1 MQISFQGPVL
11 ITGGNSGLGIALT
24 LALRQAGA
32 TTISVCRSAEGLAL
46 CSAEGLPCLPLE
58 SSVQNSSPLD
68 SPENLPERCKQLCG
82 QEPAYLVDLMHSRF
96 ESLIAAATPTAISTW
111 ATDDIALRAR
121 LLRAVGCAMLA
132 RRFGRC
138 LFVSS
143 SAAEC
148 PAQGQGYYAA
158 AKLAGE
164 ALYRSLACE
173 LSGRGVTACSL
184 RLGWLEAGRGHLFLE
199 KHRKAAQKRI
209 PTQRLVSVAEAVQSM
224 LFLLSPAATSI
235 NATVIS
241 MDGGL
246 GAYKTKLEDI

>member
-1 MQISFQGPVL
+1 MQLFFHGPML
-11 ITGGNSGLGIALT
+11 ITGGNSELGIALG

-32 TTISVCRSAEGLAL
+32 TTFSVCRSPEGLAR
-46 CSAEGLPCLPLE
+46 CRAAALPCLL
-58 SSVQNSSPLD
+58 LD
-68 SPENLPERCKQLCG
+68 TPEDLPQRCKEASG

-96 ESLIAAATPTAISTW
+96 ESLMAAASPAAITGW
-111 ATDDIALRAR
+111 ATDDIGLRAR
-121 LLRAVGCAMLA
+121 LLRAVGRAMLA
-132 RRFGRC
+132 QRFGRC

-148 PAQGQGYYAA
+148 PAEGQGYYAA

-173 LSGRGVTACSL
+173 LAGRGVTTCSL
-184 RLGWLEAGRGHLFLE
+184 RLGWLEAGRGHTFLK

-209 PTQRLVSVAEAVQSM
+209 PTQRLVSVEEAVQS
-224 LFLLSPAATSI
+224 LIFLLSPAAESI
-235 NATVIS
+235 NATVVT

-246 GAYKTKLEDI
+246 GACKTKLQDI